1 MYQRRTTKKREEPL
15 VDRGNL
21 EPVDKF
27 GQRLATDYIVPT
39 RSDSPSVQVIR
50 DEFSGLLRAY
60 VGKRTTENAARN
72 LLQFVGSAASDLP
85 NVLVKTDC
93 DRSLTAAISQVG
105 WAQEPTLQNRWPHNA
120 QLERHIR
127 TLEETTR
134 ASHLGA
140 GFHLLQDL
148 WPISVAYAANALNI
162 VKWKGEQT
170 FYELAT
176 GAPFHGPRLALGRL
190 VHYRVHD
197 AAKRGKFDASTLP
210 GVFAGWKLD
219 AASVYKGV
227 VYVLDYNKLRNK
239 SLGFEF
245 PVAVPFEEVFVPDEE
260 TFPLLVAADKALA
273 EFKDAALEEITALDI
288 PFSEVT
294 CSRDALRKR
303 NEYITLDRIIKYGPT
318 PGCRACT
325 FDTKT
330 HTPVCRA
337 RFNALVR
344 ADRITK
350 PSKPP
355 VSIVDDEK
363 KDDGTAPPPAASAD
377 LGFDELFEDQNVEDY
392 CPRVASLPSDVDCSE
407 YMPSEPEEEG
417 DVHVAATMQ
426 VDDDFKASNVERNR
440 SRRINDI
447 SQVLFDFSYGSDS
460 QICTLAEQSHVKC
473 VRISHDLL
481 DLSSQEDVDQL
492 LGQVEALPGCDI
504 WATMPDSHRVIQQK
518 PKADVPSKR
527 QRARQRQ
534 THERML
540 ALVLPVFQKCIDNC
554 GRVSVHWP
562 DGSELRNLPLWVEF
576 EKQNFTRRAHF
587 HGCMLGVCRKH
598 YPVKLPLV
606 VSTNCIR
613 TLETFSQYRC
623 DQSHVHEHAN
633 MPGMFCSDMMA
644 KVVID
649 SYYPSKLHTFAPDH
663 SHAFVTRNL
672 SRKEWTANPKA
683 VEAVKAEAA
692 GLRANKTW
700 EDSSVRLLSDLK
712 REAREN
718 NRTVK
723 IADIL
728 TLCGEKFSELPEE
741 FRKFKGR
748 VVYRGDKI
756 YDELGNLVQF
766 TDTATNPTAITAL
779 NVALWFSC
787 MPGNTAS
794 SSDAVQAFLQSDLP
808 EETWVAL
815 PPELWLDKWHHQ
827 FKKGDRVVVRLRKS
841 LYGHPLAGKLWEDH
855 LSARL
860 KELGGTELQSYPSN
874 WVFTRKGQVLLL
886 CIYVDDLVLAGP
898 KGLHDDFWKELGSL
912 VKLDMPT
919 FIEQKGL
926 RIIGRHHECTDCEHF
941 KQMTFAMDSYAKQTV
956 DLYCDLTQTERAQL
970 KRVPTPSLNEAS
982 FSDEDFQE
990 QGTLH
995 QDAAKILMKTLWL
1008 ARLSRPDLSFIVARL
1023 ATKISRWS
1031 RADDKQLFRLMS
1043 YLCHTPSLNL
1053 IGKVGKQGGV
1063 SIAVFTDADFGACA
1077 VSAKSTTGVFLTLNT
1092 GEYRFPI
1099 LWYSKKQSSVARST
1113 PEAEAIA
1120 MASALFGETLNIQE
1134 TVSLLLQQSV
1144 PVVFEQDNE
1153 ALIKIL
1159 KTGYSAKLRHVGR
1172 VHRINVASM
1181 TEVLSGDDISCRY
1194 CHTKDQ
1200 IANGLTKI
1208 IVPSEWGHMLQQ
1220 LCLELGPQDH
1230 ALVAVKPFIASA
1242 ERFALQLPQRITKQ
1256 DLVQL
1261 LSYLPRGNADR
1272 ASDKVGA
1279 HAFTVGAFSRG
1290 ISIAGVRTF
1299 THQFPTVCKVLCRYI
1314 RSLSPSH
1321 TFTTITLSQGVRA
1334 PMHRDSWNRPGSV
1347 NLLCT
1352 LTPYSGSVWLHDSQ
1366 GCDVDPLGWGL
1377 KGMFLTNPCIFDPRK
1392 WHCTTPCEPGS
1403 QDLRVVVVAFT
1414 IRDPAVLSSA
1424 DAQHLREIGFHF

>member
-1 MYQRRTTKKREEPL
+1 SLSSAEGAIGSASCYFLYFRCSVFWCANTCLVLDHLSLFWILRLLHHLVLDRLLLFWTPRLLHHLVLLRTALFYATGVEGFIPYITPWHVAWAFQIGTDDEDGGDDDDYDEEGEEEEGGDPDEPNDDPIQDDIDVPDPVSPSVYQLKEEDVYKSKELKVKGKAKVKGKTMMHSSAEAPKRSDDKVVFSTGNGKVTSSQSMGEMVEVQGLPFVWIPGQLPAFLPKGTDVNFDESVAHFACRLEGFVPIFRDRIEFALPVSGEPSSSEVAPDCKAVAPGETASEPIPDVDAPAVGSAEGEGAGDLSREQELVRQANSTEHKMLHIPKNPYCSICRRSKMYQRRTTKKREEPL

-39 RSDSPSVQVIR
+39 RSDGPSVQVIR

-105 WAQEPTLQNRWPHNA
+105 WAQEPSLQNRWPHNA

-176 GAPFHGPRLALGRL
+176 GAPFYGPRLALGRL

-197 AAKRGKFDASTLP
+197 ATKRGKFDASTLP

-227 VYVLDYNKLRNK
+227 VYVLDYNKLRTR

-260 TFPLLVAADKALA
+260 TFPLQVAADKALA

-288 PFSEVT
+288 PFSEIT

-318 PGCRACT
+318 PGCGACA

-337 RFNALVR
+337 RFNALVK

-355 VSIVDDEK
+355 VSIVHEEK
-363 KDDGTAPPPAASAD
+363 KDDGTAVPPASSTD
-377 LGFDELFEDQNVEDY
+377 LGFNELFEDQNVEDY
-392 CPRVASLPSDVDCSE
+392 YPRVTSPASDVGSE
-407 YMPSEPEEEG
+407 YAPSEPESEG
-417 DVHVAATMQ
+417 ELHVAATLQ
-426 VDDDFKASNVERNR
+426 VDDDFKTSNVERNR

-460 QICTLAEQSHVKC
+460 QICALAEQSHVKC

-504 WATMPDSHRVIQQK
+504 WASMPDAHRVSQQK
-518 PKADVPSKR
+518 PKADGSSKR
-527 QRARQRQ
+527 QRTRQRQ
-534 THERML
+534 KDERML
-540 ALVLPVFQKCIDNC
+540 ALALPVFQKCIDKF

-562 DGSELRNLPLWVEF
+562 DGSELPNLPIWIEF
-576 EKQNFTRRAHF
+576 EKRNFMRRVHF
-587 HGCMLGVCRKH
+587 HGCMLGACRKH

-613 TLETFSQYRC
+613 TVEIFSQYQC
-623 DQSHVHEHAN
+623 NHSHVHERAGA
-633 MPGMFCSDMMA
+633 PSMFCSDMMA

-692 GLRANKTW
+692 GLRANETW
-700 EDSSVRLLSDLK
+700 DDSSVRLLSDLK

-718 NRTVK
+718 NKTVK

-779 NVALWFSC
+779 NVALWFAC

-794 SSDAVQAFLQSDLP
+794 SSDAIQAFLQSVLP

-815 PPELWLDKWHHQ
+815 PPELWLDKWHRQ
-827 FKKGDRVVVRLRKS
+827 FKKGDRVVVRLKKS
-841 LYGHPLAGKLWEDH
+841 LYGHPLAGKLWEEH

-874 WVFTRKGQVLLL
+874 WVFTRKDQ
-886 CIYVDDLVLAGP
+886 
-898 KGLHDDFWKELGSL
+898 
-912 VKLDMPT
+912 
-919 FIEQKGL
+919 
-926 RIIGRHHECTDCEHF
+926 
-941 KQMTFAMDSYAKQTV
+941 
-956 DLYCDLTQTERAQL
+956 
-970 KRVPTPSLNEAS
+970 
-982 FSDEDFQE
+982 DFQE

-995 QDAAKILMKTLWL
+995 QDAAKILMKTRQIVYASVPNCLQSTL
-1008 ARLSRPDLSFIVARL
+1008 QDNFLELKRQRPDEFFVP
-1023 ATKISRWS
+1023 T
-1031 RADDKQLFRLMS
+1031 DDIDCNWHAHQLHPWKHEEETAE
-1043 YLCHTPSLNL
+1043 LC
-1053 IGKVGKQGGV
+1053 
-1063 SIAVFTDADFGACA
+1063 
-1077 VSAKSTTGVFLTLNT
+1077 
-1092 GEYRFPI
+1092 
-1099 LWYSKKQSSVARST
+1099 
-1113 PEAEAIA
+1113 
-1120 MASALFGETLNIQE
+1120 
-1134 TVSLLLQQSV
+1134 
-1144 PVVFEQDNE
+1144 
-1153 ALIKIL
+1153 
-1159 KTGYSAKLRHVGR
+1159 GR
-1172 VHRINVASM
+1172 VNDRSSGSQ
-1181 TEVLSGDDISCRY
+1181 LSVRWE
-1194 CHTKDQ
+1194 Q
-1200 IANGLTKI
+1200 
-1208 IVPSEWGHMLQQ
+1208 
-1220 LCLELGPQDH
+1220 
-1230 ALVAVKPFIASA
+1230 
-1242 ERFALQLPQRITKQ
+1242 TKQ
-1256 DLVQL
+1256 AWKV
-1261 LSYLPRGNADR
+1261 RR
-1272 ASDKVGA
+1272 AFLG
-1279 HAFTVGAFSRG
+1279 GE
-1290 ISIAGVRTF
+1290 AGFIHMYPVK
-1299 THQFPTVCKVLCRYI
+1299 HEL
-1314 RSLSPSH
+1314 
-1321 TFTTITLSQGVRA
+1321 
-1334 PMHRDSWNRPGSV
+1334 
-1347 NLLCT
+1347 
-1352 LTPYSGSVWLHDSQ
+1352 
-1366 GCDVDPLGWGL
+1366 
-1377 KGMFLTNPCIFDPRK
+1377 
-1392 WHCTTPCEPGS
+1392 
-1403 QDLRVVVVAFT
+1403 
-1414 IRDPAVLSSA
+1414 
-1424 DAQHLREIGFHF
+1424 